1 MLTDAPPA
9 FPPWTPDQAADLND
23 KVTTMGNQVLAQLTV
38 VHDELK
44 TQEAKH
50 TSLRAEME
58 QAVRE
63 LREKLRVVGDESGQ
77 ASLEARATKDV
88 LEPDLNA
95 TKTRLVSAEQ
105 LITNMQAS
113 GNMLIGRVDKL
124 AAAVGGWGGG
134 TGGQGQGGGMNL
146 KEFVDIKQLRPDRL
160 KSPDEFRPWR
170 ENFENYCEL
179 VEQGVKEILKKISNG
194 RGRMTETDFRDA
206 CGVKSFE
213 EMNRR
218 LSNAL
223 LAYTE
228 GEAKRIVK
236 TAGVGNGMQAY
247 QELCRY
253 YDLKTDANEN
263 KMLSDLLG
271 MASKPAKNLK
281 EVRQL
286 MVDMEARRA
295 KIEELGGEVPKTKSL
310 RAILIGLLDEETR
323 RHIGEAI
330 AAMDYHDAKK
340 RVSDYVTVNLGVGN
354 KKDDDMDI
362 GRCAPEKTV
371 REEEKEEGS
380 NDGGEKEYTGEEWE
394 TYLCALKGKGKGG
407 AICFKCGKTGHFARE
422 CWSNKGEG
430 KGKGGK
436 GQPQQE
442 EPKGKGKGKGP
453 KGGCYICS
461 GPHYQSDCPKGG
473 GKGKGRP
480 LYPLQT
486 DPWTESGGDP
496 WGRPTQLCCLKSGC
510 SEGKS
515 AFMRLAEIVEKE
527 EKEEKELMEK
537 YAEILDDV
545 EEENKLMEDDAKA
558 MTVKNEGS
566 DGADQQQHPWQRHR
580 RKLKGRWRRTA
591 DQVDG
596 ETKKVGVLRIEQKTN
611 IDAVRKAG
619 GWKKVRFTVDSGAG
633 ETVMNKDELPGIPV
647 SPSPGSQR
655 GQHYVTAAEER
666 IANEGEKNF
675 VGRLSAWNS
684 DSRGGWKRSDNVG
697 KGVNVQIADVSH
709 PLMAVKKLCTEH
721 RVVFD
726 DEGSYAQNKRTGEI
740 IEIKED
746 QGEYIMEMWV
756 LDEAA
761 QGFTRQGQ

>member
-1 MLTDAPPA
+1 MLSDAPPA
-9 FPPWTPDQAADLND
+9 IPPWTQDQAADLND
-23 KVTTMGNQVLAQLTV
+23 KVTTMGSRVLAQLTV

-44 TQEAKH
+44 AQEAKH
-50 TSLRAEME
+50 NGLRAETE
-58 QAVRE
+58 AAVQE
-63 LREKLRVVGDESGQ
+63 LRAAVKAAETIGGT
-77 ASLEARATKDV
+77 ASLDAMGVKDL
-88 LEPDLNA
+88 LEPDLKDA
-95 TKTRLVSAEQ
+95 RTRLTSAEKT
-105 LITNMQAS
+105 ITNMM
-113 GNMLIGRVDKL
+113 GNGNVLMGRIDKL
-124 AAAVGGWGGG
+124 AEAVGSWGGG
-134 TGGQGQGGGMNL
+134 SGSGTWGGQMSGGGNNL
-146 KEFVDIKQLRPDRL
+146 KEFVDIKQLRPERL
-160 KSPDEFRPWR
+160 KTPEEFRPWR

-194 RGRMTETDFRDA
+194 RGRMTEADFRNA
-206 CGVKSFE
+206 CGAKSFE

-271 MASKPAKNLK
+271 MASKPARNLK

-340 RVSDYVTVNLGVGN
+340 RVSDYVTVNLEASN

-362 GRCAPEKTV
+362 GRCAPEKHDK
-371 REEEKEEGS
+371 EEEHDEAKEDNS
-380 NDGGEKEYTGEEWE
+380 GEKEYTGEEWE
-394 TYLCALKGKGKGG
+394 TYICALKGKGKGG
-407 AICFKCGKTGHFARE
+407 AVCFKCGKTGHFARE
-422 CWSNKGEG
+422 CWSTKGGG

-436 GQPQQE
+436 GE
-442 EPKGKGKGKGP
+442 EPKGKGKGKGGP
-453 KGGCYICS
+453 KGGCFICN
-461 GPHYQSDCPKGG
+461 GPHYQNECPKGN

-480 LYPLQT
+480 LYPLQS
-486 DPWTESGGDP
+486 DPWMESGGDP
-496 WGRPTQLCCLKSGC
+496 WGKPTYLCCLKSGC
-510 SEGKS
+510 RTGKS
-515 AFMRLAEIVEKE
+515 AFTRLAEIEEREMKEEEQVMGRYEEILNDVEKE
-527 EKEEKELMEK
+527 NELMK
-537 YAEILDDV
+537 DD
-545 EEENKLMEDDAKA
+545 EKA
-558 MTVKNEGS
+558 MAGEDEEHEKKV
-566 DGADQQQHPWQRHR
+566 QQQQQRAR
-580 RKLKGRWRRTA
+580 KGRRWGA
-591 DQVDG
+591 SGKVSG
-596 ETKKVGVLRIEQKTN
+596 ETRKVGVLRVEEKTS
-611 IDAVRKAG
+611 IDTVRKAG

-633 ETVMNKDELPGIPV
+633 ETVMNKEELPGISL

-655 GQHYVTAAEER
+655 GQHYITASDER
-666 IANEGEKNF
+666 IPNEGEKNF
-675 VGRLSAWNS
+675 VGRLSAWHK
-684 DSRGGWKRSDNVG
+684 DSVGNWRKFENVG
-697 KGVNVQIADVSH
+697 RGVNVQIADVSH
-709 PLMAVKKLCTEH
+709 PLMAVKKLCTAEH

-726 DEGSYAQNKRTGEI
+726 DEGSYAQNKKTGEV

-746 QGEYIMEMWV
+746 RGEYILEMWV
-756 LDEAA
+756 LDEEEE
-761 QGFTRQGQ
+761 QGFTRQGR